1 MNNKTIFESKKAK
14 MALIGVAVEAL
25 LAFIMALARS
35 YDIEIPPEVLAYVA
49 GIFGVA
55 IGGQA
60 TQDAMLA
67 RNHKPEIQPPKV
79 SIPVFTEASEIPK
92 EEMNI
97 PPISDAVAEFELIW
111 KQRGNYILLNP
122 DNPQQVEVDY
132 LQPYAEAL
140 QASRRMWRQ
149 LRGEEAPIGIDP
161 CECGDKSYEARWLR
175 FARSELAIQQSM
187 VEAIKRSKPMLNY
200 QLGGVGYLLNGIKW
214 ELIPDWAKQNLEEH
228 ISKEVKK

>member
-1 MNNKTIFESKKAK
+1 MNKLKSRKFLVAIFGAISYFVLEYWGIKIPEEI
-14 MALIGVAVEAL
+14 LYFLLGWIGVEGATDVAY
-25 LAFIMALARS
+25 AINGRKTVTPQAKKSAM
-35 YDIEIPPEVLAYVA
+35 PERKE
-49 GIFGVA
+49 
-55 IGGQA
+55 
-60 TQDAMLA
+60 T
-67 RNHKPEIQPPKV
+67 PER
-79 SIPVFTEASEIPK
+79 
-92 EEMNI
+92 EMNI
-97 PPISDAVAEFELIW
+97 PSISDAVAEFELIW

-140 QASRRMWRQ
+140 QASRRMWKA
-149 LRGEEAPIGIDP
+149 LRGEEAPLGIDP

-187 VEAIKRSKPMLNY
+187 VEAIKRNKPILNY
-200 QLGGVGYLLNGIKW
+200 QLGGLGYLLNGIKW